1 MAVLEFAR
9 KRHSSRSDRLMTL
22 FVWGCAT
29 LVAAAFLA
37 LLADLLWHGGSRL
50 SWQFLVTEPENAGRA
65 GGIAPIL
72 VSTLLILAVALAAAV
87 PLGLATAVWLSD
99 FTRAGGRLARWVNL
113 CLDVLAG
120 VPSIVFGLFGN
131 AFFSVT
137 LGLGFSILSGGLTLA
152 CMVLPIFIR
161 SAESGLSAVP
171 DDWRRGAAALGLSR
185 AAALRHI
192 LLPAA
197 APALTVGLML
207 GSGRALA
214 ETAALVFT
222 SGYVDRMPESLLDS
236 GRALAVHIYDLSMNV
251 TGGDGAAY
259 ASALV
264 LIVLLVSINSL
275 AMALSDRF
283 LARRITFS

>member
-1 MAVLEFAR
+1 MLEFAH

-29 LVAAAFLA
+29 LVAAAFLV
-37 LLADLLWHGGSRL
+37 LLVDLLWHGGSRL
-50 SWQFLVTEPENAGRA
+50 SWQFLVTSPENAGRA

-99 FTRAGGRLARWVNL
+99 FTRVGGRLARWVNL

-185 AAALRHI
+185 AAVLRHI

>member
-1 MAVLEFAR
+1 M
-9 KRHSSRSDRLMTL
+9 SL
-22 FVWGCAT
+22 FVWGCAA

-37 LLADLLWHGGSRL
+37 LLGDLFWHGAARL
-50 SWQFLVTEPENAGRA
+50 SWQFLFTAPENAGRA

-72 VSTLLILAVALAAAV
+72 ASTLLILAVALAAAL

-99 FTRAGGRLARWVNL
+99 FTRAGGRLARLVNL

-131 AFFSVT
+131 AFFSVA

-152 CMVLPIFIR
+152 CMILPIFIR
-161 SAESGLSAVP
+161 SAEAGLSAVP
-171 DDWRRGAAALGLSR
+171 DEWRRGAAALGLSR

-197 APALTVGLML
+197 APALTSGLML
-207 GSGRALA
+207 SIGRALA

-264 LIVLLVSINSL
+264 LIVLLVLINGT
-275 AMALSDRF
+275 AGALSDRF
-283 LARRITFS
+283 LARRISLS